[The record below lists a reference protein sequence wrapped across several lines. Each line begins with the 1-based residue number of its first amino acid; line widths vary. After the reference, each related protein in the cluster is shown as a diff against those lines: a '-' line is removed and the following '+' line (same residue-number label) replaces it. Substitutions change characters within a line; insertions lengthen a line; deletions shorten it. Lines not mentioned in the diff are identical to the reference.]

1 MSKIISINQNWV
13 EAGSHGALARGSS
26 HESDVDRAQDIAI
39 AASAVDGVDIIVSA
53 VNTV

>member
-1 MSKIISINQNWV
+1 MQYNIQKLFNDA
-13 EAGSHGALARGSS
+13 EG
-26 HESDVDRAQDIAI
+26 IAI